1 MLARI
6 GAAALATV
14 LGVTPAL
21 AQERAPWRFH
31 VTPYVWMLGMDATVK
46 PQRHLPTVH
55 VDKSFGD
62 ILKDL
67 DGAVFLTG
75 SARQGRFVLLADASW
90 AQLSERARRTL
101 APGVDLSGK
110 LRTRQTQVMLAAGY
124 TVIEQPSVA
133 LDLVAGAR
141 AWWQRAEV
149 EARLLQLGRSVT
161 TTESWLDP
169 IFGARVRVDL
179 APNWSIIGYGDFG
192 GFGVGSRF
200 TWQAVGTINYQF
212 SDQIFVSAGYRHSS
226 VDYRHSGKRLEFE
239 MSGPIVGLTWRF

>member
-1 MLARI
+1 MPVRM
-6 GAAALATV
+6 GAAALATA

-21 AQERAPWRFH
+21 AQERAPWRFQ
-31 VTPYVWMLGMDATVK
+31 VTPYVWMLGMEATVK

-179 APNWSIIGYGDFG
+179 APN
-192 GFGVGSRF
+192 
-200 TWQAVGTINYQF
+200 
-212 SDQIFVSAGYRHSS
+212 
-226 VDYRHSGKRLEFE
+226 
-239 MSGPIVGLTWRF
+239 